1 MSDKQISYAEK
12 YQQKMLSVMER
23 EGSILV
29 DSQGTH
35 YSLPLSYRQDP
46 VLTKQLKRLFTELS
60 INNLNLYLNLNRFTE
75 EDEIDEITKNFGQYI
90 SDVQQAVDE
99 PSMFIEPSYQFDKY
113 DIKIAQAYVSP
124 NNFDE
129 NTLKAIAHALTKPW
143 TEHLKQ

>member
-1 MSDKQISYAEK
+1 MSDKSEAER
-12 YQQKMLSVMER
+12 YQQTMLAVIKR

-35 YSLPLSYRQDP
+35 YSLPLSYRDDP
-46 VLTKQLKRLFTELS
+46 VLSKQLKRLFTELS

-75 EDEIDEITKNFGQYI
+75 DDEIDAITQNFMQYV

-113 DIKIAQAYVSP
+113 DIKIAHAYVSA

-143 TEHLKQ
+143 TEHVKQ